1 MFGFKGT
8 LRIEFA
14 AELVFAVIQA
24 AKARRRRGDLE
35 GERGVSDVCL
45 NNRRGATLR
54 AIVPIVTLSFS
65 SEKARVVSLISDSL
79 RPLPRPMPM
88 HLGREAVARG
98 NGTVKI

>member
-1 MFGFKGT
+1 MFVSARTNT
-8 LRIEFA
+8 LFNRNLDYAQPRKRGEGGG
-14 AELVFAVIQA
+14 
-24 AKARRRRGDLE
+24 RGDLE